1 MTKIGENIFPR
12 DIQALDVVE
21 TLGKRYQVGKVLFCD
36 AYNNEYDESRSYCDC
51 EFLDTSG
58 GYHHWK
64 SHLDGGRVIYFD
76 DGDKFAGLSDEFMR
90 EITVETGVC
99 LNVLKEYNISWE
111 TDILYFKINGNVA
124 TLYDNGEDMG
134 FVDLCE
140 DLCGDVDLI
149 FKSLLD
155 EIMGACKDCKYFF
168 FPNKFSTTCYMF
180 CEKTVGVSKLIKL
193 RG

>member
-1 MTKIGENIFPR
+1 MIKIGENIFLR

-51 EFLDTSG
+51 EFLDTTG

-76 DGDKFAGLSDEFMR
+76 DGDKFCNLPEEFMR
-90 EITVETGVC
+90 EIQIDAKVC
-99 LNVLKEYNISWE
+99 LNVLKEHNIFWKS
-111 TDILYFKINGNVA
+111 DILYFKINGDTA

-134 FVDLCE
+134 FVDLCGNE
-140 DLCGDVDLI
+140 DLE
-149 FKSLLD
+149 FKKLLSKVT
-155 EIMGACKDCKYFF
+155 GFCKDCKYFF
-168 FPNKFSTTCYMF
+168 FPNKFSRSCHMF